1 MKKRKNVKRSQVKTI
16 SRIRRSKTPKCI
28 VMKFCMMVR
37 LSDVV
42 TRAKLDGDRF
52 GHFCVVG
59 SNFRFN
65 IDFGSGPIVPG
76 CCKVYRARV

>member
-1 MKKRKNVKRSQVKTI
+1 MTI
-16 SRIRRSKTPKCI
+16 SRIRGSKTPERI
-28 VMKFCMMVR
+28 VLKFCTMVG

-59 SNFRFN
+59 GQILGFL
-65 IDFGSGPIVPG
+65 IVFGSRPYNTLVLPCQSVIK
-76 CCKVYRARV
+76 CRVFKHGVSL